1 MNPASG
7 RRRPD
12 AMGVGPHAR
21 ARLSIFHIPLSL
33 LLLLLLPLLLLLC
46 GPLASRPAHAG
57 GQAPDGPA
65 ATQKTGPERKR
76 LTVDYLVE
84 HGDPLR
90 IADVAALPDTAW
102 KRRPW
107 SSASYGFAT
116 APHWFKSQPL
126 RVEPGE
132 EQLLV
137 EVGYPLLDNVD
148 LHVRVNARAPW
159 QTWHFGDKRPFDRRP
174 YAARNFVVPVTVKPG
189 DMIEIIARVDTAG
202 SMRFPLSAWQPL
214 EFEREERFSM
224 LVNGI
229 YVGLMGA
236 IFLSNF
242 IILVVVRDRIYL
254 HYSGWILMTAAF
266 ILSYNGL
273 AFQYLWPDAIGWND
287 WCRVVFLFLA
297 GGFLTSFTIQLVRSG
312 STPAW
317 WTRWHAWPV
326 LVSLSLVAAASRL
339 DFPTAVRLALAV
351 QLVVTIGCFALAVH
365 QARKGYVP
373 ARIFL
378 VAFSGVLIGAAL
390 HALDMVGATRVLE
403 SNINFEVAPQIGS
416 AIAVLLFSLAL
427 AHRLLEERR
436 HQTTAARMRQM
447 NESLE
452 AAMRAEQ
459 ERSRSLLEFKDR
471 LRREAE
477 RRDQDKSRFL
487 ADAVHDLRQPL
498 QAIGNALDPI
508 GGAIRAGH
516 TANALSLVEMA
527 TRASANMRSQLSAIL
542 DLSRLDSGLVEAE
555 WSDFDL
561 VSTIR
566 ETVEQTRSI
575 AQASHTLIEFEGPV
589 GKPVFVRSD
598 RHFLQRILTNLI
610 SNGIK
615 YRSMSGARQSYV
627 KVQLVE
633 DGATTRIAVEDNGIG
648 ISAEVLQSDII
659 FRPFFQINNR
669 HAEAEKGVGLGL
681 SIVSA
686 MLALLKDHQ
695 LSIVSSVG
703 QGSTFSLAIPTSV
716 VAPMFEEI
724 PQQDFAQGGIDAARG
739 QYVVVIEDDVL
750 VRETLGA
757 VLSAHGVLYEAW
769 GSIAEMRKEL
779 PFLERAPDVLLS
791 DYRLPDE
798 KTALDAMRLMREHWP
813 EVPMIILTG
822 EVLNPELGTSLHG
835 VSLCYKPIAPLD
847 LLRRIAASAARHT
860 APSNFGTL

>member
-1 MNPASG
+1 MNTASAG
-7 RRRPD
+7 TRRRD
-12 AMGVGPHAR
+12 AMRVGSLAR
-21 ARLSIFHIPLSL
+21 S
-33 LLLLLLPLLLLLC
+33 LLPLLLLLLLILLC
-46 GPLASRPAHAG
+46 GWWTARPAHAA

-65 ATQKTGPERKR
+65 AAETTEPGRQR
-76 LTVDYLVE
+76 LAVAYLIE
-84 HGDPLR
+84 QGEPLR
-90 IADVAALPDTAW
+90 ITDVAALPDAAW

-107 SSASYGFAT
+107 SSASYGFGT
-116 APHWFKSQPL
+116 APHWFKSEPL
-126 RVEPGE
+126 RVGPAEGPV
-132 EQLLV
+132 LL
-137 EVGYPLLDNVD
+137 EVSYPLLDNVD
-148 LHVRVNARAPW
+148 LYVRLNAGKPW
-159 QTWHFGDKRPFDRRP
+159 QAWHFGDRQPFDQRP
-174 YAARNFVVPVTVKPG
+174 YLTRNFVVPVAARPG
-189 DMIEIIARVDTAG
+189 DVIEIIARVDTAG
-202 SMRFPLSAWQPL
+202 SMRFPLSAWQPQA
-214 EFEREERFSM
+214 FEREERFSM

-242 IILVVVRDRIYL
+242 IILLVVRDRIYL

-273 AFQYLWPDAIGWND
+273 AFQYLWPNAIGWND
-287 WCRVVFLFLA
+287 WCRIVFLLLA

-312 STPAW
+312 SKPPW
-317 WTRWHAWPV
+317 WTRFHGWPV
-326 LVSLSLVAAASRL
+326 LVASCLVAAVSRL
-339 DFPTAVRLALAV
+339 DFPVAVRVALGV
-351 QLVVTIGCFALAVH
+351 QLVVTIGCFALAFH

-373 ARIFL
+373 AKIFL
-378 VAFSGVLIGAAL
+378 VAFSGVLVGSAL
-390 HALDMVGATRVLE
+390 HTLDMVGATRILE
-403 SNINFEVAPQIGS
+403 SSINFEVAPQIGS

-436 HQTTAARMRQM
+436 HQSTAARMRQM

-452 AAMRAEQ
+452 AAMRTEQ
-459 ERSRSLLEFKDR
+459 ERSKSLLEFKDR
-471 LRREAE
+471 LRLEAE

-555 WSDFDL
+555 LSDFDL

-615 YRSMSGARQSYV
+615 YRSMSGARQSHV

-633 DGATTRIAVEDNGIG
+633 DGATTRIAVQDNGIG
-648 ISAEVLQSDII
+648 ISAEVLQSGVI

-686 MLALLKDHQ
+686 MLALLKDHK
-695 LSIVSSVG
+695 LSIVSTVG

-716 VAPMFEEI
+716 VAPLFEEI
-724 PQQDFAQGGIDAARG
+724 PHQDFAQGGIDAARG

-757 VLSAHGVLYEAW
+757 VFSAHGVLYEAW

-779 PFLERAPDVLLS
+779 PYLERAPDVLLS

-798 KTALDAMRLMREHWP
+798 KNALDAMRLMREHWP

-822 EVLNPELGTSLHG
+822 EVLNPELGMSLRG

-847 LLRRIAASAARHT
+847 LLRRIAASASRHT